1 MKNRTMILKIFIAAA
16 LSLLNLA
23 TAQAQ
28 DSDQQEI
35 IRATSLAEFGEPALA
50 DGFTHLPY
58 ANPDAPKGGKIVL
71 SDFGNFDTLNPY
83 VLKGQWPSSIG
94 LSSCS
99 LMAGSSDELASVY
112 GEVAKSVEYPQDKSW
127 IIFNLKE
134 NAKYHDGSSII
145 ADDFV
150 FALETIKQHGRPF
163 LQAFYE
169 DIERAEAISDHQL
182 KYYFKT
188 RNNMKPIMLA
198 AGAGPSSRKY
208 WQDKDITQS
217 TLEPPLSCGPYKI
230 TKVDPGRSV
239 TYTRVE
245 DWWGENLPIA
255 RGLNNFDEI
264 RYDYY
269 LDLTVQFEAFKAKSI
284 DFWTESSAKRW
295 ATEYDIPD
303 IDNGNMVKAELPNE
317 TPRGLGGY
325 FINLRKEKFK
335 DVNVRKALLY
345 LYDFEAIQ
353 RTLLYGF
360 YRRIES
366 YFPNSDF
373 GANAEPTEQELAIL
387 EPYSDQLN
395 PLVLSENFRAPVT
408 DGSGRDRRNKREA
421 IKLFKQA
428 GWNLKS
434 GKLLNEAGEQF
445 KMEIMTAWPETQRLS
460 LPFIENLKSVGID
473 ASIRLVDTSQWR
485 VRIDDLDFDMY
496 SARQNFFPPPGPELR
511 SYFGC
516 AAAKVRGSA
525 NSMGICGPVIDELIE
540 KIINAKDLD
549 TLKATNRA
557 LDRILLQGYYA
568 IPLYYNDKTWIA
580 YWNKFGK
587 PDRKPRYSVG
597 FPESWWMKQ

>member
-1 MKNRTMILKIFIAAA
+1 MVLKI
-16 LSLLNLA
+16 LTLLTLGA
-23 TAQAQ
+23 YSFAIAQAQ
-28 DSDQQEI
+28 DTEQQNI
-35 IRATSLAEFGEPALA
+35 IKATALAEFGEPALA

-58 ANPDAPKGGKIVL
+58 ANPDAPKGGSIVL
-71 SDFGNFDTLNPY
+71 SDFGTFDTLNPY

-112 GEVAKSVEYPQDKSW
+112 GEVAGSVEYPEDKSW
-127 IIFNLKE
+127 IIFNLRE
-134 NAKYHDGSSII
+134 NAKYHDGSPVI

-150 FALETIKQHGRPF
+150 FALETIKEHGRPF

-169 DIERAEAISDHQL
+169 DIERAEAINDLQL

-188 RNNMKPIMLA
+188 KNNMKPIMLA

-208 WQDKDITQS
+208 WEDKDITQS
-217 TLEPPLSCGPYKI
+217 TLEPPLSCGAYKI

-239 TYTRVE
+239 TYSRVE

-255 RGLNNFDEI
+255 RGLYNFDEI

-284 DFWTESSAKRW
+284 DFWSESSAKRW
-295 ATEYDIPD
+295 ATEYEIPE
-303 IDNGNMVKAELPNE
+303 IENGEMLKAELPNE

-325 FINLRKEKFK
+325 FINLRKDKFK

-366 YFPNSDF
+366 FFPNSDF
-373 GANAEPTEQELAIL
+373 GADAAPTPLELEIL
-387 EPYSDQLN
+387 EPYADQLN
-395 PLVLSENFRAPVT
+395 PLVLTENFQAPVT
-408 DGSGRDRRNKREA
+408 DGSGRDRRNKRQA

-428 GWNLKS
+428 GWNLKA
-434 GKLLNEAGEQF
+434 GKLLNDAGQQF
-445 KMEIMTAWPETQRLS
+445 EMEIMTAWPETQRLS
-460 LPFIENLKSVGID
+460 LPYIENLKSVGID

-516 AAAKVRGSA
+516 AAAEVRGSA
-525 NSMGICGPVIDELIE
+525 NSMGICDPVIDELIE
-540 KIINAKDLD
+540 KIINAEDLD

-597 FPESWWMKQ
+597 FPESWWMNQ